1 MAAKGSDRADEIAL
15 QSGMEEG
22 MASREPKWGSRTE
35 LPPEPARQK
44 SSQASVLVVDDEP
57 DFCQVVKEILSID
70 GMLVSEAHSVVQAL
84 ATLAQQT
91 PDLVLT
97 DVMMPDIDGLDLV
110 RSLRSEPSWSGIPT
124 VVVSARV
131 LDEDRT
137 AALLAGAN
145 AFLPKPF
152 TARELR
158 ETIRPLLAS
167 T

>member
-1 MAAKGSDRADEIAL
+1 MGPS
-15 QSGMEEG
+15 
-22 MASREPKWGSRTE
+22 EPKWQNHAATRPVPAGPKGS
-35 LPPEPARQK
+35 P
-44 SSQASVLVVDDEP
+44 ASVLIVDDEP

-70 GMLVSEAHSVVQAL
+70 GMQVSEAHSVIQAL
-84 ATLAQQT
+84 ATLAHSA

-110 RSLRSEPSWSGIPT
+110 RSLRSEPSWSAIPA

-131 LDEDRT
+131 LEEDRE
-137 AALLAGAN
+137 AALQAGAN

-167 T
+167 A